1 MHECTE
7 TLYHRLHI
15 FAISHCNKTSAIC
28 CCQQH
33 TLQQEVAGLKK
44 DGRRAAV
51 RCAAL
56 VLLILVCIFLLMEK
70 NLSQTLLDMAYATAH
85 SIALETVNRAA
96 QQVVGE
102 GVAYDELMDVQTDAQ
117 GRVSMLR
124 ANTMRMNQLA
134 TQTAIIAQE
143 KLNSIENQ
151 LVEIPLG
158 AALGIRFLGGAGP
171 RISVQIVP
179 IGAVNTHY
187 ETEFETAGINQTRHK
202 IFLTLETSVSLI
214 VPADSRVVS
223 VNSTVPIAESIII
236 GQVPDSFVDVNDTED
251 MLNLIP

>member
-1 MHECTE
+1 MKEKRRSW
-7 TLYHRLHI
+7 LRL
-15 FAISHCNKTSAIC
+15 
-28 CCQQH
+28 
-33 TLQQEVAGLKK
+33 
-44 DGRRAAV
+44 
-51 RCAAL
+51 
-56 VLLILVCIFLLMEK
+56 LLIVILLLTIAFLFVEK

-96 QQVVGE
+96 QQVVGD
-102 GVAYDELMDVQTDAQ
+102 GVAYDELMNVQMDAQ

-124 ANTMRMNQLA
+124 ANTMRMNQIA

-151 LVEIPLG
+151 LVDVPLG
-158 AALGIRFLGGAGP
+158 AALGVRFLGGFGP

-179 IGAVNTHY
+179 VGAVSTHF

-214 VPADSRVVS
+214 VPADSRMVQVT
-223 VNSTVPIAESIII
+223 STVPIAESIIV